1 MAYKQNAKQTNLEM
15 EDLKKNFMDL
25 AIFKEKQ
32 IKQAEE
38 QIRQNKDNKDV
49 QLWKQKMKDTLAEAR
64 QKYEKDAGVT
74 QLKQNKQKTT
84 LKDLAEL
91 IEDTVDEIIG
101 AVRKEKTNF
110 DNAWLPTHEVELD
123 SQASFVKYV
132 GFNTVVVQDNKFQVY
147 FFTGDELLLQKKA
160 P

>member
-1 MAYKQNAKQTNLEM
+1 M
-15 EDLKKNFMDL
+15 
-25 AIFKEKQ
+25 
-32 IKQAEE
+32 
-38 QIRQNKDNKDV
+38 RQNKDNKDKAA
-49 QLWKQKMKDTLAEAR
+49 QAGIQQWHKKMKDTLADAR
-64 QKYEKDAGVT
+64 QKYEKDAEVT
-74 QLKQNKQKTT
+74 QLKQKKQATT

-132 GFNTVVVQDNKFQVY
+132 GYNTVVVQDIKFQVY
-147 FFTGDELLLQKKA
+147 FFTGDELLLQKKSPQKNKLQDA
-160 P
+160 FGNRKYICMALDQRNVQFIDR